1 MCLKK
6 TFGYNLVMLES
17 ILECYKNHQMCGKDF
32 DNYYL
37 HALKLVPNCYKTC
50 DKAVNKHPFTV
61 QFVPECKM
69 TQEMCDKGVNRC
81 FLVFYIIP
89 DWYRT

>member
-6 TFGYNLVMLES
+6 TFGNNLVMLES

-37 HALKLVPNCYKTC
+37 HALKLVPNCYKT
-50 DKAVNKHPFTV
+50 
-61 QFVPECKM
+61 
-69 TQEMCDKGVNRC
+69 
-81 FLVFYIIP
+81 
-89 DWYRT
+89 